1 MQTPSSIHIL
11 FMKTDIKIIAAFL
24 AAAMC
29 ADGVCDLNE
38 EEMLVSI
45 AESYELPATELQE
58 AVRVWTDKFEGLS
71 HEERMNSLSL
81 QGIDVP
87 AAEKPIVFDC
97 VLEILMAD
105 SILNR
110 SEVNFML
117 AVAEQLCIFPA
128 DAVLLLADYIRHCPE
143 LSVEY

>member
-1 MQTPSSIHIL
+1 
-11 FMKTDIKIIAAFL
+11 MKTEIKTMAAFL
-24 AAAMC
+24 AAAIC

-38 EEMLVSI
+38 EEMLVQI
-45 AESYELPATELQE
+45 AENYELPATELQE
-58 AVRVWTDKFEGLS
+58 AVSAWSDKFEGLT
-71 HEERMNSLSL
+71 HEERMNCLSL

-87 AAEKPIVFDC
+87 AAEKSIVFDC

-105 SILNR
+105 SVLNR

-117 AVAEQLCIFPA
+117 GVAEQLCITMA
-128 DAVLLLADYIRHCPE
+128 DAVLLLADYIRHYPE